1 MNIEQGTLQVV
12 LAVLKVLEANY
23 MAAADRAV
31 RPRQDRDRRNPTEV
45 RANEAARIITKLNKK
60 EKEAFR
66 AILLSMILMT
76 AGNVATVR
84 NPDLYNAKKVKP
96 LSKLMND
103 YTKEIWRISGGSDVY
118 IPTKKDYATAKK
130 VLPVV
135 SSIPSSKEK
144 FLKIIK
150 DKGFLG
156 DPTRTASEDDIK
168 VADVLYRGLN
178 SMSNQSLMYLFFAPK
193 PSWDITR
200 AVSTSEDR
208 NTSINFAQGSSV
220 DGPPKKDGWPMLFTI
235 QNEDGRG
242 FDAGSLSWYGIED
255 EYVLSGNLTID
266 AVGFQMGAI
275 DVISGEQFY
284 IRIYRSSSS
293 DLTIKFLGKEYR
305 GKEASNIFLSILKD
319 ESAGID
325 RYDDLGRPIGNKM
338 YVFRVGR
345 KKYRYNKI
353 SIIYVNAT
361 VQTN

>member
-1 MNIEQGTLQVV
+1 MNIEEGTLQVV

-31 RPRQDRDRRNPTEV
+31 MPRQDQDRRNPAEV

-84 NPDLYNAKKVKP
+84 NPDLYDVKMVKP

-144 FLKIIK
+144 FLKIMK

-156 DPTRTASEDDIK
+156 DPTRTASEKDIK
-168 VADVLYRGLN
+168 IADVLYRGLN
-178 SMSNQSLMYLFFAPK
+178 SMSNQSLMYLFFAANPN
-193 PSWDITR
+193 WDITR

-208 NTSINFAQGSSV
+208 NTSINFAQGGSI

-235 QNEDGRG
+235 QNADGRG

-255 EYVLSGNLTID
+255 EYVLSGNLTVD

-275 DVISGEQFY
+275 DVISGKQSY
-284 IRIYRSSSS
+284 IRIYRASNS
-293 DLTIKFLGKEYR
+293 DLTIKFLGQEYR
-305 GKEASNIFLSILKD
+305 GKEASNIFLSIMQDTPDKNNIYD
-319 ESAGID
+319 EDGEIKGKKISIF
-325 RYDDLGRPIGNKM
+325 RIGK
-338 YVFRVGR
+338 R
-345 KKYRYNKI
+345 KYRYTKI